1 MNPEREVTEKQFSVQ
16 HKRKLSNH
24 VVGGRMTVL
33 KDVHGLL
40 PGTCIRVTLHSK
52 KDSADAIKDSE
63 MGRLAWIILVDPTQT
78 QGSL

>member
-1 MNPEREVTEKQFSVQ
+1 
-16 HKRKLSNH
+16 
-24 VVGGRMTVL
+24 MTVL